1 MKASVQI
8 ALKDLRQ
15 RVRDQS
21 AIMLGLVAP
30 LGLAFIFSLIIP
42 SQDAFSIQLGVVDAD
57 GGPIAAAFVDD
68 VLGSIQAEDS
78 FLTTTAL
85 PSTEDAAAAVESGE
99 VDAAVIVPAG
109 FSDAVEAPTPGECGD
124 GGCVAA
130 ELEVI
135 GHVDRQTSAQI
146 AEAIASSFTG
156 RLTAVR
162 VAFATAVVT
171 GAGNPD
177 DITGAAA
184 AASPHIT
191 VAEQAASSKELS
203 LETFFAAGMA
213 IFFLFF
219 TVQFGVSSLL
229 EERTLGTM
237 PRLLAAPIRWWH
249 IVAGKGIAAFVLG
262 VVAMTALIVGSTVLL
277 GADWGDPLAVAAL
290 VVAAVLSA
298 IGIMAVIATLAK
310 TAEQAS
316 NWQAIVAVVLGML
329 GGTFFPVSQAPDF
342 LANLSLLTPHAW
354 FMRGLGELADGGG
367 VGDVV
372 SAALA
377 MIAFFVVALAVAASR
392 VRRMVA
398 L

>member
-1 MKASVQI
+1 MRAALRI

-15 RVRDQS
+15 RLRDRS

-42 SQDAFSIQLGVVDAD
+42 QPADFTVSLGVVDED
-57 GGPIAAAFVDD
+57 GGPIAAAFVDE
-68 VLGSIQAEDS
+68 VLGSLAGDGNL
-78 FLTTTAL
+78 LTTTTLAS
-85 PSTEDAAAAVESGE
+85 PDEAEAAVESGE
-99 VDAAVIVPAG
+99 VDAAVVLPAG
-109 FSDAVEAPTPGECGD
+109 FSAAVTTAEPGDCSTD
-124 GGCVAA
+124 GCVAT
-130 ELEVI
+130 EIGVI

-146 AEAIASSFTG
+146 TEAIASSFAG

-162 VAFATAVVT
+162 VAVATALTEGSGDTAAVT
-171 GAGNPD
+171 TAA
-177 DITGAAA
+177 TAAA
-184 AASPHIT
+184 PQIT
-191 VAEQAASSKELS
+191 VEEQAAGSKELS
-203 LETFFAAGMA
+203 LATFFAAGMA
-213 IFFLFF
+213 VFFLFF

-249 IVAGKGIAAFVLG
+249 IVAGKAMAAFALG
-262 VVAMTALIVGSTVLL
+262 VVAMTALIVGSALLL
-277 GADWGDPLAVAAL
+277 GAEWGDPLAVAVL

-342 LANLSLLTPHAW
+342 LSNLSLLTPHAW
-354 FMRGLGELADGGG
+354 FMRGLGDLANGGG
-367 VGDVV
+367 VLDALP
-372 SAALA
+372 AALA
-377 MIAFFVVALAVAASR
+377 MLAFFVVAIALAAAR
-392 VRRMVA
+392 VKRMVA
-398 L
+398 A